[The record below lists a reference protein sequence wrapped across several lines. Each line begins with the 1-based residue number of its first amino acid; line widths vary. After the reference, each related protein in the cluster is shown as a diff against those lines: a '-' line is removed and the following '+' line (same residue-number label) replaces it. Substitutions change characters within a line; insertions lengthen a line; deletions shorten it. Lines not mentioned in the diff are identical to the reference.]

1 MKRSTHSH
9 FNPWLTLVVVCFAQ
23 FMVVLDATVVNV
35 ALPSI
40 QTDLGFTSSSLAWVV
55 NAYLIAFGGLL
66 LLAGRLG
73 DLLGRRRIFMVGL
86 AVFVAASAL
95 CGLAQSQSLL
105 VGARFVQ
112 GIGGAL
118 TSAVI
123 LGICLLYT
131 SPSPRD

>member
-1 MKRSTHSH
+1 MSQTSYSQISTETRGGVGDKR
-9 FNPWLTLVVVCFAQ
+9 WLALVALCAGFL
-23 FMVVLDATVVNV
+23 MIILDQTIVNV

-40 QTDLGFTSSSLAWVV
+40 QSDLGFSQSSLAWVV

-73 DLLGRRRIFMVGL
+73 DLIGRKTIFMVGL
-86 AVFVAASAL
+86 AVFTAASAL
-95 CGLAQSQSLL
+95 CGLADSQGLL
-105 VGARFVQ
+105 IGARFVQ

-123 LGICLLYT
+123 LGM
-131 SPSPRD
+131 